1 MIAAC
6 FVDCF
11 ARCLNL
17 NDPVCRSMHI
27 GVLLGLDHQRLQ
39 CGTATWHRKESGCL
53 VGRSRQRRRRSKPLC
68 SHQTLTRVHTHMSQ
82 RALHTH
88 NVPRRTV
95 AHTYACT
102 NKMKFDTFI
111 QHMLRILARFVR
123 CLPATASVTRY
134 AHRRVTVASTA
145 NACGTASAAGVSAG
159 SSMRGGQC
167 RRSQHSNGR
176 FPFLFLSCSCKLLC
190 CHQCASCAL
199 CGCGFLVRYVNTQTK
214 SPLPPLL
221 RSHLWSI

>member
-1 MIAAC
+1 
-6 FVDCF
+6 
-11 ARCLNL
+11 
-17 NDPVCRSMHI
+17 
-27 GVLLGLDHQRLQ
+27 
-39 CGTATWHRKESGCL
+39 
-53 VGRSRQRRRRSKPLC
+53 
-68 SHQTLTRVHTHMSQ
+68 MSQ

-95 AHTYACT
+95 AHIYART

-123 CLPATASVTRY
+123 CFPATASVTRY
-134 AHRRVTVASTA
+134 AHRRATVASTA

-167 RRSQHSNGR
+167 RRSHSNGR

-199 CGCGFLVRYVNTQTK
+199 CGCGFLVRYVNTQTNK
-214 SPLPPLL
+214 VPFATAPSLASLLYLNRPLSKNKLNAAKQTTTLPCASNPPS
-221 RSHLWSI
+221 SHSATCLFSAPTALY

>member
-1 MIAAC
+1 MQQGAP
-6 FVDCF
+6 
-11 ARCLNL
+11 RQP
-17 NDPVCRSMHI
+17 PVTRMVQRTMH
-27 GVLLGLDHQRLQ
+27 
-39 CGTATWHRKESGCL
+39 A
-53 VGRSRQRRRRSKPLC
+53 
-68 SHQTLTRVHTHMSQ
+68 
-82 RALHTH
+82 H

-95 AHTYACT
+95 AHIYTRT
-102 NKMKFDTFI
+102 NKMKFDTFV

-167 RRSQHSNGR
+167 RRSQSNGR

-199 CGCGFLVRYVNTQTK
+199 CGCGFLVRYVNTQTNK
-214 SPLPPLL
+214 VPFCH
-221 RSHLWSI
+221 RSFARIFALFKQTAFKK